1 MIITA
6 HVSERD
12 QSGEDDPDDGEEDSD
27 GEDDMSTA
35 GGLQELLHRAN
46 VELGSAIRTGE
57 PGANTGNGTVRL
69 LKLVCSH
76 ETATS
81 EGKLQVKQN
90 TLGYSRQFGT
100 GILELFIDFKAA
112 T

>member
-12 QSGEDDPDDGEEDSD
+12 QSGEDDPDD

-46 VELGSAIRTGE
+46 VELGSVIRTGE

-76 ETATS
+76 KTS
-81 EGKLQVKQN
+81 TSDGKLKVKQN
-90 TLGYSRQFGT
+90 TLGYSRQYGT
-100 GILELFIDFKAA
+100 GILELFIDFKVA